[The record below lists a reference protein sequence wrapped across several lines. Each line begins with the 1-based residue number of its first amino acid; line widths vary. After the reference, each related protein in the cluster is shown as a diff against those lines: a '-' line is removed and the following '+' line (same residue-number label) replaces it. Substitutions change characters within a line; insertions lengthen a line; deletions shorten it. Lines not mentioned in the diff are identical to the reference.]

1 MTPAPTPAFID
12 FEASSLDLVA
22 SYPIE
27 VGICLPCGETRSW
40 LIEPHGLWQE
50 WSDSAQKIHGIPR
63 QTLFEEGLS
72 VQRVVRELNQQLTE
86 TVYCDAWAFDRFWLH
101 RLYRAA
107 DATPGFQLESVSLL
121 LSEAEVE
128 RWALLRATVIAEL
141 GLTTHRAA
149 NDALIL
155 HETWKRVL
163 AERTGETIS

>member
-1 MTPAPTPAFID
+1 MTALPPPTFID

-27 VGICLPCGETRSW
+27 VGICLPTGETRSW

-50 WSDSAQKIHGIPR
+50 WSESAQKIHGIPR
-63 QTLFEEGLS
+63 ETLFEEGLS
-72 VQRVVRELNQQLTE
+72 VKRVVRELNQELAE

-107 DATPGFQLESVSLL
+107 DETPAFQLESVSML

-128 RWALLRATVIAEL
+128 RWAMLRATVIAEL

-149 NDALIL
+149 NDAKIL

-163 AERTGETIS
+163 AERPGAAIS